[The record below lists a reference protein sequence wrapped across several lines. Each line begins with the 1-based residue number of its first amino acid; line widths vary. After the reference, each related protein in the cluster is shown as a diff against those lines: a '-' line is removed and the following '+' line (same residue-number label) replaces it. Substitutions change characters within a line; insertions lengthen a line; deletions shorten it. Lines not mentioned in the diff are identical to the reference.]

1 MDILKISDNS
11 LKVMLSAE
19 DMNTYCLNNDT
30 LEHNK
35 AYSVDILKEIIR
47 YAGRKC
53 GFLTDTSKLF
63 VQLYSSS
70 KGDCEIFASRIDNS
84 GVSIPDYKSNIKE
97 YTINQAVHNR
107 GIYIYSFDG
116 IIPLT
121 QVCNRLRTANYSGA
135 SSAYKEL
142 FGKTYYLVL
151 EESSP
156 LPGEYGG
163 HLCGRNKT
171 YYIKEHCS
179 LICDN
184 AVNVLGNL
192 A

>member
-19 DMNTYCLNNDT
+19 DMNSYCLDNEV
-30 LEHNK
+30 LENNK

-47 YAGRKC
+47 YAGSKC
-53 GFLTDTSKLF
+53 GFITDTSKLF

-70 KGDCEIFASRIDNS
+70 KGDCEIFASRIDSS
-84 GVSIPDYKSNIKE
+84 GVSMPDYKSSVKE
-97 YTINQAVHNR
+97 YTFNHAVQNR
-107 GIYIYSFDG
+107 GVYIYSFDG
-116 IIPLT
+116 IIPIT
-121 QVCNRLRTANYSGA
+121 HVCNRLRTANYSG
-135 SSAYKEL
+135 SSFAYKEL

-156 LPGEYGG
+156 FPGEYGG
-163 HLCGRNKT
+163 HLCNRNT
-171 YYIKEHCS
+171 SYYINEHCT
-179 LICDN
+179 LICNN
-184 AVNVLGNL
+184 AVCILGNL